1 MDEREKNFLKKVLW
15 SEAWFPWKKEN
26 AIFVRGSANSSSE
39 RIALIVST
47 LALIISAAATV
58 GTWRQTDLMKEQ
70 LIAADR
76 NAGSLRISEALM
88 TACRTIRNGPVRA
101 RKWKVY
107 RGEDG
112 MPAKK
117 PIIGNA
123 EVDISIEQREAYGNA
138 LEDLQYNLSTAGLYR
153 AFATERQTRFF
164 TKIIDQTRK
173 SIDSAIDL
181 VDNTRVEMDY
191 VRLRSI
197 GEECGQNIDN
207 AVVDEVGVEKFKK
220 DATSPELDPV
230 FLKLLQPIPDAT
242 H

>member
-1 MDEREKNFLKKVLW
+1 MDEHEKNVLKKVLW
-15 SEAWFPWKKEN
+15 SEAWFPWKKKN
-26 AIFVRGSANSSSE
+26 AIFVIGSASSSSE
-39 RIALIVST
+39 RIALIVAT

-76 NAGSLRISEALM
+76 NAGSLRISEAVM
-88 TACRTIRNGPVRA
+88 TACRTIRDGPVRA
-101 RKWKVY
+101 RKWKIY

-112 MPAKK
+112 RPAKK
-117 PIIGNA
+117 PVIGNA
-123 EVDISIEQREAYGNA
+123 EVNISIEQREAYGNA
-138 LEDLQYNLSTAGLYR
+138 LEDLQYNLSTVGLYR
-153 AFATERQTRFF
+153 GFATESKSLFF

-181 VDNTRVEMDY
+181 VDNTGVELDY

-197 GEECGQNIDN
+197 GEACGQNITN
-207 AVVDEVGVEKFKK
+207 AVVDEVGVETLKK
-220 DATSPELDPV
+220 DATSPELDPLY
-230 FLKLLQPIPDAT
+230 LKLLQPIPDAT

>member
-1 MDEREKNFLKKVLW
+1 MIERAR
-15 SEAWFPWKKEN
+15 EAWFPWNKKN
-26 AIFVRGSANSSSE
+26 AIFVTGSASGSSE
-39 RIALIVST
+39 RIALIIAT

-76 NAGSLRISEALM
+76 NAGYLKISEALM

-101 RKWKVY
+101 RKWKIY

-112 MPAKK
+112 RPAKK

-123 EVDISIEQREAYGNA
+123 EVNISIEQREAYGNA
-138 LEDLQYNLSTAGLYR
+138 LEDLQYNLAAVGLYR
-153 AFATERQTRFF
+153 GFTPEGKTLFF

-181 VDNTRVEMDY
+181 VDNTGVELDY

-197 GEECGQNIDN
+197 GEECGQNIEN
-207 AVVDEVGVEKFKK
+207 AVVDEVGVETIQKN
-220 DATSPELDPV
+220 ATSPELDPLV
-230 FLKLLQPIPDAT
+230 LKLIQPIPDAT

>member
-1 MDEREKNFLKKVLW
+1 MIERTR
-15 SEAWFPWKKEN
+15 EAWFPWKKT
-26 AIFVRGSANSSSE
+26 IFVRGSASGSSE

-76 NAGSLRISEALM
+76 NAGYLKISEALM

-101 RKWKVY
+101 RKWKIY

-112 MPAKK
+112 RPAKK

-123 EVDISIEQREAYGNA
+123 EIDISIEQREAYGNA
-138 LEDLQYNLSTAGLYR
+138 LEDLQYNLVTVGLYR
-153 AFATERQTRFF
+153 GFSTQRKTLFF

-181 VDNTRVEMDY
+181 VDNSGVELDY

-207 AVVDEVGVEKFKK
+207 AVVDEVGVETFKK
-220 DATSPELDPV
+220 DATSPELDPLT
-230 FLKLLQPIPDAT
+230 LKLLQPIPDAT
-242 H
+242 Q